1 MLLRSPADAGP
12 DVFQPMTSRATA
24 RTDDGAHGY
33 HQGHAENQDTNSN
46 GDGHADATDDV
57 WGADDDGHETGN
69 LAAGSRHAHAHAHAH
84 PSDVPRLQQ
93 EHTTAGYRDGIA
105 AAKGLS
111 AQAGFDEGFGL
122 GATIGARAGQ
132 LLGVLE
138 GLAAAA
144 TQMPEAD
151 AARVRGLL
159 AEARRELSV
168 QAVFGEAHWVRDG
181 TWSYDV
187 PEPGPEQS
195 GREGGGGGS
204 GDVVFA
210 DVAAAHPL
218 LRKWDGVV
226 QAEAARYRIDW
237 DVIPPADEAGG
248 RDDDDEPEE
257 PDTKAKR
264 KQQPAAAAVKE
275 SREALA
281 W

>member
-1 MLLRSPADAGP
+1 
-12 DVFQPMTSRATA
+12 
-24 RTDDGAHGY
+24 
-33 HQGHAENQDTNSN
+33 
-46 GDGHADATDDV
+46 DATDDV
-57 WGADDDGHETGN
+57 WGADDDSHETSN
-69 LAAGSRHAHAHAHAH
+69 LAGGSRHAHAH

-144 TQMPEAD
+144 TQMPEAE

-159 AEARRELSV
+159 AEARRELCV
-168 QAVFGEAHWVRDG
+168 QAVFGELYWARDG
-181 TWSYDV
+181 TWSYDF
-187 PEPGPEQS
+187 PEPKPGPEQS
-195 GREGGGGGS
+195 GREGGSGGS

-226 QAEAARYRIDW
+226 QAEAARYHIDW
-237 DVIPPADEAGG
+237 DVI
-248 RDDDDEPEE
+248 
-257 PDTKAKR
+257 
-264 KQQPAAAAVKE
+264 
-275 SREALA
+275 
-281 W
+281 